1 MSAQEI
7 LAEIEKLTPEERQ
20 LLLKALAPEIGEPSE
35 SRHLI
40 PEEEVERILVAEGI
54 VSEIPA
60 CLPDDEEETY
70 EPIEVP
76 GKTLSET
83 IIEERR

>member
-20 LLLKALAPEIGEPSE
+20 LLLKALAPEIGELSE
-35 SRHLI
+35 SRHLT
-40 PEEEVERILVAEGI
+40 PEKEVERILVAEGI

-60 CLPDDEEETY
+60 RLPDDEEETY

-76 GKTLSET
+76 GKPLSET